1 MHADISGES
10 ITEVT
15 APDEKFEI
23 CLKILQALPDWFG
36 VEKMVT
42 NYAND
47 VRDNFFCC
55 AFDNNNL
62 AGFVSLKVHN
72 PHTAEIHVMGILQE
86 YHRRGIGRMLIERCI
101 QQCRLW
107 GMDFL
112 TVKTLAD
119 IHPDEFYKKTRQ
131 FYQAMGFKPLEVFP
145 LHWDADNPCLLM
157 AMPVNYVSE

>member
-1 MHADISGES
+1 MHADIPGKSTIAE
-10 ITEVT
+10 IAV
-15 APDEKFEI
+15 PDEKSEI

-36 VEKMVT
+36 VEKMVA
-42 NYAND
+42 NYAAD
-47 VRDNFFCC
+47 VHDKFFCC
-55 AFDNNNL
+55 ALDSGNL

-86 YHRRGIGRMLIERCI
+86 YHRGGMGRMLIERCI
-101 QQCRLW
+101 QQCKLL

-119 IHPDEFYKKTRQ
+119 THPDEFYKRTRQ
-131 FYQAMGFKPLEVFP
+131 FYLAMGFKPLEVFP

-157 AMPVNYVSE
+157 AMSI